1 MYKYN
6 NKRYYPYKK
15 GGSTIARK
23 SYGNFKAA
31 SQQADQGNIVVK
43 GSRLCSVFYKENQVI
58 AQAMTEHPIS
68 VSHNGSDFINF
79 YQVLFENKNFQLQK
93 QLWDEFRINKIK
105 VKMTVA
111 NADTTLTSLDTLKS
125 VTIVTAWDRTGL
137 STSQVTAVN
146 KALDDPTVV
155 IITPE
160 HKRDLEVHSFYT
172 KLGPI
177 IEEYGS
183 KYLSNVNLYGNF
195 SRNLSLGVK
204 DSKEKS
210 AWISTELI
218 DSNGMTK
225 DNQTGQ
231 YVMDTKQRLTL
242 EQFENDSN
250 PTNPFEN
257 PALRWKPT
265 LLISAYNGGM
275 DRQGNLKKAV
285 DTNPIIF
292 NISYEMDISFR
303 GPRTIA

>member
-1 MYKYN
+1 MYKYS

-58 AQAMTEHPIS
+58 AGDMTENPIT
-68 VSHNGSDFINF
+68 VTHNGSDFVNF

-111 NADTTLTSLDTLKS
+111 NADTSLTSLDTLKS

-137 STSQVTAVN
+137 STSQVTAIN
-146 KALDDPTVV
+146 KALDDPTVS

-160 HKRDLEVHSFYT
+160 HKRDLEVYSFYT

-210 AWISTELI
+210 SWISTELI

-225 DNQTGQ
+225 NNQTGQ
-231 YVMDTKQRLTL
+231 YVMDTKQRITL

-275 DRQGNLKKAV
+275 VNGVLKKAV